1 LENIPFIF
9 YKPSAFNRKV

>member
-9 YKPSAFNRKV
+9 YKPSSFNRKV

>member
-9 YKPSAFNRKV
+9 YKPSAFNR